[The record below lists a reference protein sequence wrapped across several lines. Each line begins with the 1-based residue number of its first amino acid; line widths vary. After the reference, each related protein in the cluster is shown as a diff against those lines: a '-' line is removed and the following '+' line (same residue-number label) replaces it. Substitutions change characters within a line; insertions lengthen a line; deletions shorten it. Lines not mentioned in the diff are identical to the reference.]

1 MKRFIDTSLGSVAVR
16 IRPASSSTRIPPD
29 SPPWVLLH
37 GASGSWRTFRELA
50 RNGALPDTG
59 DLVIIDLPGW
69 GDSPGSR
76 LPFTVE
82 QQSSAVVE
90 VLRAL
95 GYRSWYLFG
104 HSMGAVLALDI
115 AASHPEET
123 HAVVALSPTA
133 LTAVAALN
141 HPLRHPAM
149 APLLGMCGLMFI
161 LRALGRSA
169 PALLR
174 TVERAGLLRLVLR
187 PFFAHPSVLPRQ
199 VFADLALDA
208 RPASF
213 LAAAHA
219 LRKYDAGTWHSI
231 SAPAVLVRGNK
242 DIFTP
247 PDELRALA
255 ALIPHAH
262 RVVLDDTGHFAH
274 IEDATGTAGLM
285 TALRAA
291 SQTLD
296 ALD

>member
-16 IRPASSSTRIPPD
+16 TRPAHSSTRTPPGT
-29 SPPWVLLH
+29 PPWVFLH

-50 RNGALPDTG
+50 RSGALPDEC
-59 DLVIIDLPGW
+59 DQVIIDLPGW
-69 GDSPGSR
+69 GDSPGS

-82 QQSSAVVE
+82 QQGSAVVE

-95 GYRSWYLFG
+95 NHRSWYLFG

-115 AASHPEET
+115 AASHPQET

-133 LTAVAALN
+133 LAAGAALN

-149 APLLGMCGLMFI
+149 APLLGMCGLMLI

-174 TVERAGLLRLVLR
+174 TAERAGLLRLILR
-187 PFFAHPSVLPRQ
+187 PFFARPSVLQRQ

-213 LAAAHA
+213 IAAAHA

-231 SAPAVLVRGNK
+231 SAPVVLVRGSK

-247 PDELRALA
+247 PGELRSLA
-255 ALIPHAH
+255 ALIPHAQ
-262 RVVLDDTGHFAH
+262 RVVLDRTGHFAQ
-274 IEDATGTAGLM
+274 IEDAAGTAGLM
-285 TALRAA
+285 AALRAA